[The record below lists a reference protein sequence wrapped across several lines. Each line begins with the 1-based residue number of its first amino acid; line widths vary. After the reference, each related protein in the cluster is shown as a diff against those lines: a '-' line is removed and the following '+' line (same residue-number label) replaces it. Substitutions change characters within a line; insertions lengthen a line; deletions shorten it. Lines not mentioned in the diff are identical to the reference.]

1 MFIDSLKLKYSRNI
15 IKMDAT
21 NVLDFVISDNEY
33 PLTFISQTF
42 QFNKH
47 KEERTYKKGT
57 LYLEMIKY
65 KHCFKLFSHRE
76 KHKNNRCNI
85 IALVYA
91 GKSNPGACMHM
102 KKNS

>member
-15 IKMDAT
+15 IKMNAT

-33 PLTFISQTF
+33 PLTFISPTF

-65 KHCFKLFSHRE
+65 NHCFKLFSPR
-76 KHKNNRCNI
+76 
-85 IALVYA
+85 
-91 GKSNPGACMHM
+91 
-102 KKNS
+102 